1 MFEKTAGYR
10 IFFWMSLVVIG
21 IFVFFPLYWL
31 VNTSFK
37 NASEIFELTF
47 IPSAPTIQN
56 YVNVITDG
64 TLLTYLKNSL
74 FVAGVSAVLTT
85 FVSAYAA
92 YSFSKFRYRG
102 RKSLMILFILSKVFP
117 YAVLLLTI
125 YLIMKNFGIL
135 DSYLSLILAFVTF
148 TLPVGTWTL
157 KAFFDQIPNSLIES
171 AKIDGASQFKI
182 IHKVIFPIT
191 VPGLVATALYGFVW
205 AWNDLLYSL
214 TLITSPEKRTLA
226 PGLIMNYMGEF
237 QSNWGNM
244 MAASIVASIPVT
256 IMFVLLQ
263 KYFVQGLTSGAVKG

>member
-1 MFEKTAGYR
+1 MFEKTIGFR
-10 IFFWMSLVVIG
+10 IFFWMSLILIG

-31 VNTSFK
+31 INTSFK
-37 NASEIFELTF
+37 NPGEIFELTF
-47 IPSAPTIQN
+47 IPLAPTIEN
-56 YVNVITDG
+56 YINVITDG
-64 TLLTYLKNSL
+64 SIMNYLKNSL

-85 FVSAYAA
+85 FVAAYAA

-102 RKSLMILFILSKVFP
+102 RKSLLILFILSKVFP

-125 YLIMKNFGIL
+125 YIIMKNYGLL

-157 KAFFDQIPNSLIES
+157 KAFFDQIPNALIES

-191 VPGLVATALYGFVW
+191 IPGLVATGLYGFVW

-226 PGLIMNYMGEF
+226 PGLILNYMGEF
-237 QSNWGNM
+237 QNNWGNM
-244 MAASIVASIPVT
+244 MAASIVVSIPVT
-256 IMFVLLQ
+256 IMFILLQ
-263 KYFVQGLTSGAVKG
+263 RYFIQGLTSGAVKG